1 MSCSCQQTNA
11 VVLIDTWHWT
21 VASGAIRRLSYALHA
36 DALEYVT
43 LHLLSLLLFELL
55 DIDILPQ
62 ENAANAQRDEAHSAD
77 DHHPHNVSIS
87 IVDRIPSGRASILQ
101 LSLKASVNTSGKVF
115 LVGRQIRLE
124 TLIEHVRP
132 HGTGSRLADRCSDR
146 TEKAE
151 ESEANGDFLVV
162 DAGCDHQLA
171 SEVPDSAVDS
181 LEELAHD
188 EVSDVGT
195 GVTEV
200 DQKCRAEDSEWSHR
214 EGEIFG

>member
-1 MSCSCQQTNA
+1 MLPN
-11 VVLIDTWHWT
+11 
-21 VASGAIRRLSYALHA
+21 GATKHLFSALHA
-36 DALEYVT
+36 GTLEYIT
-43 LHLLSLLLFELL
+43 LHLLTLLLFELL

-62 ENAANAQRDEAHSAD
+62 ENAADAQRDEAHSTN
-77 DHHPHNVSIS
+77 DHHPHHVSIS
-87 IVDRIPSGRASILQ
+87 IVDRIPGGRASILQ
-101 LSLKASVNTSGKVF
+101 LSLKAGVNANSKVF
-115 LVGRQIRLE
+115 LVGRQIGLE
-124 TLIEHVRP
+124 ALVEHVSP
-132 HGTGSRLADRCSDR
+132 HGTGNRLADRCSDR